1 MKIIEFDLVTNKMI
15 KMMVQDLES
24 LYSKLHIN
32 ENLEKTESLLGSKI
46 EKWMKNKVISG
57 AICMKD
63 EKMVGFLFAE
73 LKNDEEK
80 KQAWVPSF
88 GIATF
93 GADNDKILYE
103 LYKHCSSQW
112 VELGYFEHVIETL
125 NIDNQV
131 LSLQMLGFAYQ
142 QVHGLLKLSNYKEG
156 KTDAKISIR
165 SLRKNDSDI
174 LRDMAEIIYR
184 YQTASPVYAP
194 VKAETINNIRNGFAS
209 LVNDDEVMFYISET
223 DRPVAYQALWEV
235 DYGYLIPKKCV
246 ELSIAGTYADVS
258 HRGVGTKLMNY
269 VVKDLMLKGY
279 KWLSADWRITNI
291 SARRFWNTKC
301 GFNIT
306 KYRMIR
312 TIDSDFS
319 WVKAN

>member
-1 MKIIEFDLVTNKMI
+1 MKIIEFNLVTNKMK
-15 KMMVQDLES
+15 KMMIQDLEY

-32 ENLEKTESLLGSKI
+32 ENLEKIESLLGNEI
-46 EKWMKNKVISG
+46 ENWMKNKVING
-57 AICMKD
+57 TICMKD
-63 EKMVGFLFAE
+63 EKIVGFLFAE
-73 LKNDEEK
+73 LKNDEQK

-93 GADNDKILYE
+93 GEDNDKILYE

-112 VELGYFEHVIETL
+112 IELGYFEHVIETL

-131 LSLQMLGFAYQ
+131 LSLQMLGFAFQ

-156 KTDAKISIR
+156 ETDAKISIR

-174 LRDMAEIIYR
+174 LRDMADIIYR

-194 VKAETINNIRNGFAS
+194 FQAETINNIRNGFAS
-209 LVNDDEVMFYISET
+209 LVNDDEVMLYISET
-223 DRPVAYQALWEV
+223 DRPVAYQALWEA
-235 DYGYLIPKKCV
+235 DYGYLIPEKCV

-258 HRGVGTKLMNY
+258 HSGVGTKLMNY
-269 VVKDLMLKGY
+269 VVKDLILKGY

-312 TIDSDFS
+312 TIDSDIS
-319 WVKAN
+319 WAKVK